1 MTNQVQPLPQQLE
14 RTIGVFGLA
23 CSVVNITVGTG
34 IFVLPALA
42 AEHLGAAA
50 IICLFICGAMIFL
63 IALCFAEVGSKVT
76 STGGTYAYIETAFGP
91 FAGFLANNIFW
102 LSCCLS
108 DAAVANGLLKT
119 VGYFY
124 PVVEGTL
131 RPFILFA
138 LFAGFTWINIRGAKS
153 GLRMVIFTT
162 IAKLIPLL
170 LVVLFGL
177 GKISMEN
184 LAWKGSFGMAE
195 IGAGTL
201 VFFYAFL
208 GIETSVSNSGE
219 FKNPARVVPLGIL
232 SGLSLV
238 LMIYLLIQLVT
249 QGILGDELQ
258 MHKDAPLA
266 EVSNRLFGALGIV
279 LVTIGAAVAM
289 LGNLSGE
296 IFSIPRIFFAGA
308 RDGIF
313 PMFFGKVHPRFVTP
327 ARAIILYSSIDFI
340 FALFGG
346 LRQLLILS
354 TATTLLIYLGVV
366 LAVIRLRK
374 IMPMASG
381 TGFRVPGGM
390 VVPII
395 TSIAILWL
403 FFTLTWKELAGMAL
417 LLCLLSVVYL
427 VVRFRLRKMNQ
438 QS

>member
-1 MTNQVQPLPQQLE
+1 MQNQPPPQQLE

-76 STGGTYAYIETAFGP
+76 STGGTYAYIETAFGSY
-91 FAGFLANNIFW
+91 AGFLANNIFW

-119 VGYFY
+119 VAYFF
-124 PVVEGTL
+124 PVVEGSL
-131 RPFILFA
+131 RPFMLFA

-177 GKISMEN
+177 GKISMDN
-184 LAWKGSFGMAE
+184 LAWKDSFSLSE

-219 FKNPARVVPLGIL
+219 FRNPSRVVPIGIL

-238 LMIYLLIQLVT
+238 LVLYLLIQLVT
-249 QGILGDELQ
+249 QGILGDGLQ
-258 MHKDAPLA
+258 THKDAPLA
-266 EVSNRLFGALGIV
+266 EVSNRLFGTAGVL
-279 LVTIGAAVAM
+279 LVTIGAIVSM
-289 LGNLSGE
+289 LGSLSGA
-296 IFSIPRIFFAGA
+296 ILSIPRIFFAGA

-313 PMFFGKVHPRFVTP
+313 PKFFGKVHPRFVTP
-327 ARAIILYSSIDFI
+327 ARAIILYSSIDFV

-374 IMPMASG
+374 IMPMAPG
-381 TGFRVPGGM
+381 TGFRVPGGI
-390 VVPII
+390 VVPVIAAV
-395 TSIAILWL
+395 AILWL
-403 FFTLTWKELAGMAL
+403 FFTLTWSELAGMGVL
-417 LLCLLSVVYL
+417 LGLLSVVYI
-427 VVRFRLRKMNQ
+427 RIRYRLRKMKEHL
-438 QS
+438 

>member
-1 MTNQVQPLPQQLE
+1 
-14 RTIGVFGLA
+14 
-23 CSVVNITVGTG
+23 
-34 IFVLPALA
+34 
-42 AEHLGAAA
+42 
-50 IICLFICGAMIFL
+50 
-63 IALCFAEVGSKVT
+63 
-76 STGGTYAYIETAFGP
+76 
-91 FAGFLANNIFW
+91 
-102 LSCCLS
+102 
-108 DAAVANGLLKT
+108 
-119 VGYFY
+119 
-124 PVVEGTL
+124 
-131 RPFILFA
+131 
-138 LFAGFTWINIRGAKS
+138 
-153 GLRMVIFTT
+153 MVIFTT

-177 GKISMEN
+177 GKISVEN

-313 PMFFGKVHPRFVTP
+313 PKFFGKVHPRFVTP

-366 LAVIRLRK
+366 LAVIRLRR

-390 VVPII
+390 VVPVI

-403 FFTLTWKELAGMAL
+403 FFTLTWPELAGMAL
-417 LLCLLSVVYL
+417 LLGLLSLVYFFM
-427 VVRFRLRKMNQ
+427 RYRLQR
-438 QS
+438 